1 VGLLRGGSG
10 GVLSSVTLAAAMF
23 LTVATLKLDPS
34 ESLLDAMLNLDG
46 DEVPLV

>member
-1 VGLLRGGSG
+1 MRGGRG
-10 GVLSSVTLAAAMF
+10 GVLSSPTLAAAMF

-34 ESLLDAMLNLDG
+34 ESLLDAMLSFDG